1 MPPCQ
6 GCRELKLSQ
15 EQGHKLRALIVRR
28 LRTHMPYGLIPLI
41 VSIALTGLYVF
52 ATEAS
57 FWSKALVAGLLVLS
71 LVWRYGLFIQVA
83 LSVFLL
89 LYFTYLKSRA

>member
-1 MPPCQ
+1 
-6 GCRELKLSQ
+6 
-15 EQGHKLRALIVRR
+15 
-28 LRTHMPYGLIPLI
+28 MPYGSVPLI
-41 VSIALTGLYVF
+41 ASIALTGGYVF

-57 FWSKALVAGLLVLS
+57 FWSKALVVGLLVVS
-71 LVWRYGLFIQVA
+71 LVWRYGLFLQVA